1 MRYLLLLAIGLH
13 IVSCDS
19 TTESD
24 PETLTGFWQAKEVAQ
39 HFWLDHISADSV
51 SGFGQVGI
59 ANEIGLV
66 EWLPITVEGKITGN
80 NISLLFTVSDSTNVF
95 NGEIITVR
103 NFLGLWNV
111 DSYIFS
117 VAYNKRITHN

>member
-1 MRYLLLLAIGLH
+1 MKLLMVILVSLI

-24 PETLTGFWQAKEVAQ
+24 PETLTGFWQAKEIAQ
-39 HFWLDHISADSV
+39 HFWLDHIKADSV

-59 ANEIGLV
+59 SNDVGLV
-66 EWLPITVEGKITGN
+66 EWLPITVEGKITGSD
-80 NISLLFTVSDSTNVF
+80 ISLQITVSDSTNAF

-103 NFLGLWNV
+103 NFLGLWEIAN
-111 DSYIFS
+111 DTIS
-117 VAYNKRITHN
+117 VTYNKRVTNN